1 MLLGTM
7 KLRRMH
13 VKVLKTQA
21 WSNSHVLCLESQ
33 VAGITDAKDEEL
45 SVSMVTICGRI
56 WQLFFT
62 W

>member
-56 WQLFFT
+56 W
-62 W
+62 